1 MNRNLLSLLLVAVAM
16 ALALSGCH
24 QPAETTTSAPATTN
38 RAATPEPIDTAAI
51 EAELVK
57 LEREWAGANKT
68 KDAAIVRNILADDIV
83 LTYPDGTTGTKSDEV
98 KMVETGGITTES
110 WDIADTKVTVVDH
123 DAAFIT
129 GRAIIK
135 KGSLKDPTSGKT
147 IDISGQY
154 RFMDVYAKR
163 NGKWMAV
170 ASQTTKIAAPAA
182 APAAS
187 PAASPAAEGPPP
199 PERKRPTPKATPKGP
214 AKAAP

>member
-1 MNRNLLSLLLVAVAM
+1 M
-16 ALALSGCH
+16 AIALSACH
-24 QPAETTTSAPATTN
+24 QPAESGTNAPASTN
-38 RAATPEPIDTAAI
+38 RSASPEPVNTAAV

-68 KDAAIVRNILADDIV
+68 KDAATVRNILADDIV

-98 KMVETGGITTES
+98 KMVESGGITTES
-110 WDIADTKVTVVDH
+110 WDIADTKVTVIDH

-129 GRAIIK
+129 GRATIT
-135 KGSLKDPTSGKT
+135 KGSLKDPASGKT

-170 ASQTTKIAAPAA
+170 ASQTTKIANP
-182 APAAS
+182 
-187 PAASPAAEGPPP
+187 GLPPP
-199 PERKRPTPKATPKGP
+199 PPQKLPTPRKQ
-214 AKAAP
+214 

>member
-38 RAATPEPIDTAAI
+38 RAATPEPSNTAAV

-57 LEREWAGANKT
+57 LERECAGANKT
-68 KDAAIVRNILADDIV
+68 KDAATVRNILADDIV

-98 KMVETGGITTES
+98 KMVESGGITTES
-110 WDIADTKVTVVDH
+110 WDIADTKVTVIDH

-129 GRAIIK
+129 GRATIT
-135 KGSLKDPTSGKT
+135 KGSLKDPASGKT

-170 ASQTTKIAAPAA
+170 ASQTTKIANPAA
-182 APAAS
+182 APAAQ
-187 PAASPAAEGPPP
+187 GPPP
-199 PERKRPTPKATPKGP
+199 PPQKLPTPRKQ
-214 AKAAP
+214 